1 MYFPALG
8 VTVAVAIL
16 SGLDRTAA
24 GQFMLCR
31 PIVAAPLTG
40 MLLGDVAIGLQVGAM
55 LELLWLGRLP
65 VGAAIP
71 PDDSQVAI
79 GCTFLAIISHA
90 QTELPP
96 QALAAASL
104 LVGMPF
110 GKTGQLFDRLARLAN
125 ARLLNK
131 AELAL
136 ENGRVDGLES
146 FHLRGMWHF
155 AAASL
160 ATLAVVVGGGLL
172 CLPLALSYLSASF
185 VGAAPWICLFFPL
198 VGISSLL
205 SGLKVP
211 RFLLLFAG
219 SFVFG
224 LFILALR

>member
-1 MYFPALG
+1 MFFPALG
-8 VTVAVAIL
+8 VTVVVAIL
-16 SGLDRTAA
+16 CGLDRTAA
-24 GQFMLCR
+24 GQFMICR

-40 MLLGDVAIGLQVGAM
+40 WLLGEVAIGLQVGAM

-71 PDDSQVAI
+71 PDDSQVAV
-79 GCTFLAIISHA
+79 GCTFLAIMSHA
-90 QTELPP
+90 QTGMPP
-96 QALAAASL
+96 QAVAAASL
-104 LVGMPF
+104 LISMPF
-110 GKTGQLFDRLARLAN
+110 GKAGQLFDRLARLAN

-136 ENGRVDGLES
+136 DSGRFEGLER

-160 ATLAVVVGGGLL
+160 ATLTVVVGGGLL
-172 CLPLALSYLSASF
+172 CLPLFLKYLDGPLVA
-185 VGAAPWICLFFPL
+185 AAPWIWLLFPL
-198 VGISSLL
+198 AGIGSLL

-211 RFLLLFAG
+211 RASLLFGG
-219 SFVFG
+219 SFVLG